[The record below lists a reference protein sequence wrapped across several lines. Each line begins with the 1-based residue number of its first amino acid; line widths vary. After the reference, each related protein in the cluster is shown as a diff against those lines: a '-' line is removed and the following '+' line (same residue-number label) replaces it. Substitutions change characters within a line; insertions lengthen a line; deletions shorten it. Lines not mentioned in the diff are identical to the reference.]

1 MNQQPSVLLVDDAPD
16 MLELLRRSVQAM
28 GLVAYTAANVVDA
41 IDLMGQGAVDLVIT
55 DLNMPGVGGI
65 QLVRYIAKHHPT
77 IPVLV
82 VTGYPNVQDAVEVM
96 KLGAVEYITK
106 PFTQEELERAV
117 NKVVRQEQPVDST
130 TREAV
135 EDRTSF
141 HGIIGRSPVMQALYR
156 MIERTSANRAT
167 VMLRGESGTGKEMVA
182 RAIHYNSTFSA
193 APFIAVNCGAIP
205 DQLLESELF
214 GHVKGAFTGA
224 VTNRVGL
231 FQAADGGTLFL
242 DEIGNA
248 SAAVQAKLL
257 RVIQEKEITMVGSTK
272 PHRVQVRLISASNSD
287 LDAMIRQG
295 TFREDLYYRLNL
307 LEMELPPLRAR
318 REDIPLLIEHF
329 NQRFSKELGKPPA
342 RFTEPVMQ
350 AMELYAWP
358 GNVRELEHFIHRTVI
373 MKDEPVTLSDLPAYM
388 KAGTMR
394 SGPQGDLLSLAEVER
409 LHIARVLEATDQN
422 KTKAAQ
428 ILGIDRKT
436 LREKL
441 KTLGR
446 SAPAGV

>member
-1 MNQQPSVLLVDDAPD
+1 
-16 MLELLRRSVQAM
+16 
-28 GLVAYTAANVVDA
+28 
-41 IDLMGQGAVDLVIT
+41 
-55 DLNMPGVGGI
+55 
-65 QLVRYIAKHHPT
+65 
-77 IPVLV
+77 
-82 VTGYPNVQDAVEVM
+82 
-96 KLGAVEYITK
+96 
-106 PFTQEELERAV
+106 
-117 NKVVRQEQPVDST
+117 
-130 TREAV
+130 
-135 EDRTSF
+135 
-141 HGIIGRSPVMQALYR
+141 
-156 MIERTSANRAT
+156 
-167 VMLRGESGTGKEMVA
+167 MLRGESGTGKEMVA

-224 VTNRVGL
+224 ATNRVGL

-257 RVIQEKEITMVGSTK
+257 RVIQEKEITMLGSTK

-318 REDIPLLIEHF
+318 REDIPLLVQHF
-329 NQRFSKELGKPPA
+329 NLRFSKELGKPPA
-342 RFTEPVMQ
+342 NFADPVMQ
-350 AMELYAWP
+350 ALEQYAWP

-373 MKDEPVTLSDLPAYM
+373 MTDEPVTLHDLPAYM
-388 KAGTMR
+388 KVEAAR
-394 SGPQGDLLSLAEVER
+394 STPQGDLLSLAEVER
-409 LHIARVLEATDQN
+409 LHIARVLEAADHN
-422 KTKAAQ
+422 KTRAAE

-441 KTLGR
+441 KG
-446 SAPAGV
+446 AG

>member
-1 MNQQPSVLLVDDAPD
+1 MNQRPSVLLVDDAPD

-41 IDLMGQGAVDLVIT
+41 IDLMGQDAVDLVIT

-65 QLVRYIAKHHPT
+65 QLVRYIARHHPT

-106 PFTQEELERAV
+106 PFTQAELERAV
-117 NKVVRQEQPVDST
+117 NKVVQQEQPVANG
-130 TREAV
+130 TRENA
-135 EDRTSF
+135 EERTAF
-141 HGIIGRSPVMQALYR
+141 HGLIGRSPVMQALYR

-224 VTNRVGL
+224 ATNRVGL

-257 RVIQEKEITMVGSTK
+257 RVIQEKEITMLGSTK

-318 REDIPLLIEHF
+318 REDIPLLVQHF
-329 NQRFSKELGKPPA
+329 NLRFSKELGKPPA
-342 RFTEPVMQ
+342 RFTDPVMQ
-350 AMELYAWP
+350 ALEQYAWP

-373 MKDEPVTLSDLPAYM
+373 MTDEPVTLHDLPTYM
-388 KAGTMR
+388 KVEAAR
-394 SGPQGDLLSLAEVER
+394 SAPQGDLLSLAEVEH
-409 LHIARVLEATDQN
+409 LHIARVLEATGHN
-422 KTKAAQ
+422 KTRAAE

-441 KTLGR
+441 KG
-446 SAPAGV
+446 AG

>member
-1 MNQQPSVLLVDDAPD
+1 MNQRLSVLLVDDAPD
-16 MLELLRRSVQAM
+16 MLELLRRNVLAM
-28 GLVAYTAANVVDA
+28 GLVPYTAANAVDA

-65 QLVRYIAKHHPT
+65 QLVRYISQHHPA

-82 VTGYPNVQDAVEVM
+82 VTGYPSVQDAVEVM

-106 PFTQEELERAV
+106 PFTQDELERAV
-117 NKVVRQEQPVDST
+117 QRAVQRQDQAPGD
-130 TREAV
+130 AAHG
-135 EDRTSF
+135 RTAF
-141 HGIIGRSPVMQALYR
+141 HGLIGRSPGMQALYR

-257 RVIQEKEITMVGSTK
+257 RVIQDREVTMLGATK
-272 PHRVQVRLISASNSD
+272 PQRVQVRLISASNSD
-287 LDAMIRQG
+287 LGAMIRQG

-307 LEMELPPLRAR
+307 LEMTLPPLRDR
-318 REDIPLLIEHF
+318 REDIPLLVQHF
-329 NQRFSKELGKPPA
+329 SERYGRELGRPQPRIPA
-342 RFTEPVMQ
+342 PVM
-350 AMELYAWP
+350 AVLEHYAWP
-358 GNVRELEHFIHRTVI
+358 GNVRELEHFIHRLVI
-373 MKDEPVTLSDLPAYM
+373 MQDGPVRMDDLPAYM
-388 KAGTMR
+388 KMEAPRPTPAKGELPT
-394 SGPQGDLLSLAEVER
+394 LAEVER
-409 LHIARVLEATDQN
+409 QHILRVLETTGQN
-422 KTKAAQ
+422 KTKAAEV
-428 ILGIDRKT
+428 LGIDRKT

-441 KTLGR
+441 KAEAGR
-446 SAPAGV
+446 NASAGA

>member
-1 MNQQPSVLLVDDAPD
+1 MNQRPSVLLVDDVPD

-28 GLVAYTAANVVDA
+28 GLLPYTAANVVDA

-65 QLVRYIAKHHPT
+65 QLVRYISQHHPD

-106 PFTQEELERAV
+106 PFTQDELERAV
-117 NKVVRQEQPVDST
+117 SNVIQRQPPAVT
-130 TREAV
+130 PPKEA
-135 EDRTSF
+135 EGRSSF
-141 HGIIGRSPVMQALYR
+141 HGIVGRSPAMQALYR

-182 RAIHYNSTFSA
+182 RAIHYNSTFSS

-248 SAAVQAKLL
+248 SPAVQAKLL
-257 RVIQEKEITMVGSTK
+257 RAIQDKEITMLGSTK
-272 PHRVQVRLISASNSD
+272 PQRVQVRLISASNSD
-287 LDAMIRQG
+287 LGAMIRQG

-307 LEMELPPLRAR
+307 LEMELPTLRDR
-318 REDIPLLIEHF
+318 KEDIPLLVQHF
-329 NQRFSKELGKPPA
+329 NERYSKELGKPLARIPA
-342 RFTEPVMQ
+342 AVM
-350 AMELYAWP
+350 AALERYSWP
-358 GNVRELEHFIHRTVI
+358 GNVRELEHFIHRLVI
-373 MKDEPVTLSDLPAYM
+373 MKDDPVGMDDLPAYM
-388 KAGTMR
+388 KVEAPRAAANGE
-394 SGPQGDLLSLAEVER
+394 LLPLAEVER
-409 LHIARVLEATDQN
+409 QYIARVLEAVGQN
-422 KTKAAQ
+422 KTKAAEV
-428 ILGIDRKT
+428 LGIDRKT

-441 KTLGR
+441 KIVPGQN
-446 SAPAGV
+446 APAGA